1 MRCSTPKP
9 FEEAQTVSN
18 ILSSQILPI
27 VLIVFGGIVALIA
40 PVIESF
46 ASPEVAH
53 SRKIMLVF
61 GGLAVLI
68 ALMGMLLAIHML
80 LD

>member
-1 MRCSTPKP
+1 MRNLIS
-9 FEEAQTVSN
+9 
-18 ILSSQILPI
+18 LQILPI
-27 VLIVFGGIVALIA
+27 VLILFGGIVALIA
-40 PVIESF
+40 PAIESF
-46 ASPEVAH
+46 ASPDMAH

-68 ALMGMLLAIHML
+68 ALMGTLLAVHML